1 MKLSVEKSILLKA
14 LSHVQAIVERRT
26 VSPIL
31 ANVLMESEGETLTLT
46 TTDLDI
52 SAMETIQAQVLTP
65 GKTTVNA
72 LMFYDIVRKLP
83 DGAEV
88 SITLS
93 DKTHQVA
100 IVAGKSKFSLPTLP
114 AEDFSTFETAELP
127 HKFKLT
133 AENLRFLINQTRFA
147 MSSEESRY
155 YLNGIYLHTVHHDG
169 QDFLRTAA
177 TDSHRLAKAD
187 IPEPKG
193 ASGMPGVIIPR
204 KTILE
209 LGRLLED
216 MEGDVEVSLSHTQIS
231 FKFENVRL
239 ASRLIDGN
247 FPDYNTVIP
256 QDNDLEMTLDR
267 KRFLD
272 AIDRVSMLSNLA
284 QDKTRGVKMVIESGR
299 IIVSS
304 ISGDQGSATEEIEV
318 VYDGKRLETGFNS
331 RYLLD
336 IAQQIDSDQARFLF
350 AADNTPV
357 IIQGAD
363 ESHALYVIMPMRV

>member
-1 MKLSVEKSILLKA
+1 MKLSVEKSVLLKS

-26 VSPIL
+26 VTPIL
-31 ANVLMESEGETLTLT
+31 ANVLMEGEESSLTLT

-52 SAMETIQAQVLTP
+52 SAVETIEAQVIEA
-65 GKTTVNA
+65 GRTTVNA
-72 LMFYDIVRKLP
+72 LVLYDIVRKLP

-88 SITLS
+88 SIVVN
-93 DKTHQVA
+93 DKTHQLT
-100 IVAGKSKFSLPTLP
+100 ITSGRSKFSLPILP

-127 HKFKLT
+127 HKFKVT

-155 YLNGIYLHTVHHDG
+155 YLNGIYLHTVQYDG
-169 QDFLRTAA
+169 QNFLRTVA
-177 TDSHRLAKAD
+177 TDSHRLAKAE
-187 IPEPKG
+187 IPEPEG

-209 LGRLLED
+209 LSRLLED
-216 MEGDVEVSLSHTQIS
+216 IEGEITVSLSHTQIS
-231 FKFENVRL
+231 FRFGNIRL
-239 ASRLIDGN
+239 TSRLIDGN
-247 FPDYNTVIP
+247 FPDYENVIP
-256 QDNDLEMTLDR
+256 KANALEMILDR
-267 KRFLD
+267 KKFLD

-284 QDKTRGVKMVIESGR
+284 QDKSRGVRMIIEPSR
-299 IIVSS
+299 IVVSS

-318 VYDGKRLETGFNS
+318 NYDGKRLETGFNS

-336 IAQQIDSDQARFLF
+336 IAQQIDSEQAKFLF
-350 AADNTPV
+350 AEDNTPV

-363 ESHALYVIMPMRV
+363 EGYALYVIMPMRV